1 MKYFKTPDYVY
12 ATSLSG
18 STGRL
23 DVSEALLSRFSFLC
37 FGCFFS
43 GISSQNV
50 YQNKGKFCPAVTEDI
65 TFSSVSLYFF

>member
-23 DVSEALLSRFSFLC
+23 DVSEAFFFLVFQLKMSTKTKVSFVLQSLKTSLSVQFLYI
-37 FGCFFS
+37 FF
-43 GISSQNV
+43 
-50 YQNKGKFCPAVTEDI
+50 
-65 TFSSVSLYFF
+65 

>member
-37 FGCFFS
+37 FGVFFLAFQVKMS
-43 GISSQNV
+43 TKTKVSFVLQSLKISL
-50 YQNKGKFCPAVTEDI
+50 
-65 TFSSVSLYFF
+65 SVQFLYIFF